1 MMGAYADE
9 FYILRGG
16 LQYKLTDT
24 FHLLA
29 KYNMLTYSSDFLPFQ
44 DNYSIWDRRYHGYG
58 GGIGWNTF
66 LGPINIFISNDLNS
80 STPLFEVYM
89 GYTF

>member
-1 MMGAYADE
+1 MGRYADE

-16 LQYKLTDT
+16 IQYKLTDT
-24 FHLLA
+24 FHLLV
-29 KYNMLTYSSDFLPFQ
+29 KYNMLTYSSDSLPFQ
-44 DNYSIWDRRYHGYG
+44 DNYSIGDRKYHGYG

-66 LGPINIFISNDLNS
+66 LGPISLFLSNNLDDS
-80 STPLFEVYM
+80 SPLFEVYM